1 MGIHKYKEFSPKF
14 DKSNFIAPGAFVI
27 GRVNLKENASIWF
40 NSVVRADVNSITI
53 GKGVNIQDLSMLHV
67 TEENALSI
75 ADFVSVGHSVILH
88 GCTIEEGCLIGMG
101 AKILDGAII
110 GKTASVKVFHDPAPR
125 SRAASSYDG
134 SNRLKTANMIRRPN
148 GKVQVN

>member
-88 GCTIEEGCLIGMG
+88 GCTIEEGAM
-101 AKILDGAII
+101 
-110 GKTASVKVFHDPAPR
+110 HDYPYVLL
-125 SRAASSYDG
+125 S
-134 SNRLKTANMIRRPN
+134 
-148 GKVQVN
+148 